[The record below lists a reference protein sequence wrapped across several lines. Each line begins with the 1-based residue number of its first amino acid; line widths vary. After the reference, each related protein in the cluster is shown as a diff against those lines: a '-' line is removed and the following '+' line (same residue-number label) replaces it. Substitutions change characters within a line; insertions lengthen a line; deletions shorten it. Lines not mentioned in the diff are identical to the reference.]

1 LSNGKRASPRK
12 CSFRS
17 RWGLQFTLCKIPSV
31 ERSPNVDQ
39 SITQPLSHCLIFGCL
54 ITLEI
59 MYLLIVFL
67 PLLGS
72 SVAGFFGR
80 FLGSEGTAIMTT
92 PEFLLPLF
100 VLVVIFTIIYRIL
113 LSKKKKS
120 FLLLFLIY
128 IVVFFLC
135 CLFRFFILE
144 KIVAFLGVTTAL
156 STLILNVSCSG
167 SNSNVHSGGESGEI
181 SIPPLESSSRP
192 ESSSGSTSL
201 ENHASSSEKDYFSPS
216 SQFSSPSTSTSTPAI
231 DSSPNTEQKESLD
244 FLSGEL
250 RSFWKTEIIRAVHER
265 LAEID
270 PQGNIGRIRDG
281 EIVDALRLD
290 SPLRTR
296 QEMEDI
302 FQNVWK
308 RPWPS
313 YEEADRTSI
322 YPRIWDLL
330 EKNKRPDI

>member
-1 LSNGKRASPRK
+1 
-12 CSFRS
+12 
-17 RWGLQFTLCKIPSV
+17 
-31 ERSPNVDQ
+31 
-39 SITQPLSHCLIFGCL
+39 
-54 ITLEI
+54 
-59 MYLLIVFL
+59 
-67 PLLGS
+67 
-72 SVAGFFGR
+72 
-80 FLGSEGTAIMTT
+80 MTT

-100 VLVVIFTIIYRIL
+100 VLVVILIIIYRIL

-156 STLILNVSCSG
+156 STLIWNVSCSG

-181 SIPPLESSSRP
+181 SLPPLESSSRP

-201 ENHASSSEKDYFSPS
+201 ENHASSSENTEKDYFSPS
-216 SQFSSPSTSTSTPAI
+216 SQFSSPSTSTSTPENQSI

-244 FLSGEL
+244 FLSDEL

-322 YPRIWDLL
+322 YPRIWDLF

>member
-1 LSNGKRASPRK
+1 MCAPKVRKRPGKTE
-12 CSFRS
+12 F
-17 RWGLQFTLCKIPSV
+17 
-31 ERSPNVDQ
+31 
-39 SITQPLSHCLIFGCL
+39 
-54 ITLEI
+54 
-59 MYLLIVFL
+59 
-67 PLLGS
+67 
-72 SVAGFFGR
+72 
-80 FLGSEGTAIMTT
+80 T
-92 PEFLLPLF
+92 PEFILPLF
-100 VLVVIFTIIYRIL
+100 VLVLILTIIYRIL

-120 FLLLFLIY
+120 FLLLFLIF
-128 IVVFFLC
+128 ILVFFLC

-181 SIPPLESSSRP
+181 SLPPLESSSRP

-201 ENHASSSEKDYFSPS
+201 ENHASSSENTEKDYFPPS
-216 SQFSSPSTSTSTPAI
+216 SQFSSPSTSTSTPENQSI

-244 FLSGEL
+244 FLSDKL

-302 FQNVWK
+302 LKNVWK

-330 EKNKRPDI
+330 EKNKSPGNSSGLLH

>member
-1 LSNGKRASPRK
+1 MTIFLMRLLS
-12 CSFRS
+12 
-17 RWGLQFTLCKIPSV
+17 
-31 ERSPNVDQ
+31 
-39 SITQPLSHCLIFGCL
+39 
-54 ITLEI
+54 
-59 MYLLIVFL
+59 
-67 PLLGS
+67 LLGS
-72 SVAGFFGR
+72 AFGVFIENAFGR

-100 VLVVIFTIIYRIL
+100 VLVVILIIIYRIL

-128 IVVFFLC
+128 IVVLFLC

-156 STLILNVSCSG
+156 STLIWNVSCSG

-181 SIPPLESSSRP
+181 SLPPLESSSRP

-201 ENHASSSEKDYFSPS
+201 ENHASSSENTEKDYFSPS
-216 SQFSSPSTSTSTPAI
+216 SQFSSPSTSTSTPENQSI

-244 FLSGEL
+244 FLSDEL

-322 YPRIWDLL
+322 YPRIWDLF